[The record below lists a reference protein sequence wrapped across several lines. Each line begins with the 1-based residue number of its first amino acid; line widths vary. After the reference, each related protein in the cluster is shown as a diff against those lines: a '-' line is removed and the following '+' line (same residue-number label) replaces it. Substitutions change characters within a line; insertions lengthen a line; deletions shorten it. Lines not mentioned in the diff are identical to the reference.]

1 MVANLV
7 PKKAG
12 IEMSNLAILW
22 ASLAA
27 WHLHLWSHV
36 EWLLWSDT
44 NIASLEVIVKK
55 KIPLLWRAKKAF
67 FVMWGYALKTNDST
81 EMWLKW

>member
-7 PKKAG
+7 PKKAA

-55 KIPLLWRAKKAF
+55 K
-67 FVMWGYALKTNDST
+67 NST
-81 EMWLKW
+81 FMES